1 MPDGICLE
9 PTLVGREPEPI
20 MTCPWF
26 DDGCCGLYDNGLF
39 PPSVDVYPCLYV
51 DEKKIPID

>member
-9 PTLVGREPEPI
+9 PTSVGREPEPI

-26 DDGCCGLYDNGLF
+26 DGGCCGLYDSGLF

-51 DEKKIPID
+51 DEKEQ